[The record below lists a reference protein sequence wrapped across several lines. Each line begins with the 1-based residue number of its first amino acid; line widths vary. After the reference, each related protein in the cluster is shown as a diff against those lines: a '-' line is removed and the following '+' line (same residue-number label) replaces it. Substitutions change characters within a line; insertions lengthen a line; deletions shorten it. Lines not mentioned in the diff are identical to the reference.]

1 MLKLWARLAI
11 LVKKRV
17 RDSII
22 AKIALVLSLVV
33 VFCTTY
39 LLILPAL
46 TISTGNSSSVFQSSE
61 SASSQVESP
70 TDDSQKENNQTEASS
85 QASLTDSS
93 QEKKD
98 MSQAGTLT
106 AETSDVTVMVS
117 YEGDTFTEPVQLKV
131 KPVSDTTAIDN
142 KLTSLLS
149 ESKQSLSQAHSYD
162 ISFITDGG
170 KEVEPSKDVKVS
182 MAFKNDLST
191 SDDKQAG
198 WKLYHFVDN
207 DVNQVQDLTEST
219 DTDIKETSDGAVESV
234 DFKSNTFSTYTLAGV
249 TYADFS
255 GYLTGYSYNEKSV
268 QEDLSTEE
276 LSVLL
281 HLDFKINQKDV
292 AKEKHYYLALPDD
305 TAIGKDL
312 KLGTEYTGRDNN
324 NTDAFKYQF
333 KKDDSSG
340 KYYLLIS
347 FLDSYL
353 AGMGQGVQST
363 GYIDYEAV
371 FGLTHRTSHDSYT
384 VKFSDGVTIEI
395 PPEKVTK
402 NYDLSTSKTGK
413 VSYDGDTPY
422 IDYTVTVDSK
432 YGTPGNIDL
441 TDSLTADGVSIA
453 DVTNVSITKSTYT
466 GDTSHV
472 TGTETVSTK
481 PNFDKANKKWSL
493 TLPQLVSGGT
503 DSNGNPIGHF
513 YTITYRYKIADL
525 TAGNTVQVNNTIKAV
540 SKNDQDKR
548 EASSS
553 TSVTLKL
560 NDIKKSGKYDKK
572 TGKITWTITVNP
584 DGNDIGG
591 ATLKDDFFKKAESI
605 EVTLKDGSSASGTY
619 RYYDSNNNKLDDN
632 ITDFSKVS
640 YIRFSGQK
648 GKKSNTKT
656 YVITY
661 TTDAKNSSW
670 NKKTVANTVTLDD
683 DGDKTSSSAK
693 PSVPGD
699 GNLEK
704 TSLGENDT
712 SDTGVK
718 TLSWQTKITMPAS
731 GVIEKGTNFR
741 DFLTDPWNQNS
752 EVHWYTK
759 AQLQDLY
766 KKLVKIFGDSKF
778 TLEARQNSWGGYTN
792 YEDLDSNTKY
802 TEFQIILTDDFKSSK
817 NIVLQYQSTAK
828 LNGNANIDFWNTIS
842 SADHSSQAKYHH
854 TDNSNV
860 IKMDGDEN
868 HATTKKT
875 SMDGVVTWK
884 VKVNL
889 SDDAKTMTVTDNLP
903 NGVHLTGLVFG
914 RHYSQTP
921 VTISG
926 NNISALTGQYEWGAT
941 NMKVDGT
948 ISSDNV
954 VTLNFST
961 TDGRTLKQS
970 IGDNND
976 FWLTYTTASVKLYY
990 ADSNQEVPS
999 SDWSWKVS
1007 STDDGWGNLTSTL
1020 TID

>member
-106 AETSDVTVMVS
+106 AETSDVTVTVS

-324 NTDAFKYQF
+324 TDAFKYQF

-347 FLDSYL
+347 FLDSYV

-395 PPEKVTK
+395 LPEKVTK

-670 NKKTVANTVTLDD
+670 NKKTVTNTVTLDD

-875 SMDGVVTWK
+875 STDGVVTWK

>member
-39 LLILPAL
+39 FLILPAL

-61 SASSQVESP
+61 STSSQVESP

-85 QASLTDSS
+85 QASPTDSS

-106 AETSDVTVMVS
+106 TETSDVTVTVS

-324 NTDAFKYQF
+324 TDAFKYQF

-347 FLDSYL
+347 FLDSYV

-395 PPEKVTK
+395 LPEKVTK

-670 NKKTVANTVTLDD
+670 NKKTVTNTVTLDD

-875 SMDGVVTWK
+875 STDGVVTWK

>member
-1 MLKLWARLAI
+1 
-11 LVKKRV
+11 
-17 RDSII
+17 
-22 AKIALVLSLVV
+22 
-33 VFCTTY
+33 
-39 LLILPAL
+39 
-46 TISTGNSSSVFQSSE
+46 
-61 SASSQVESP
+61 
-70 TDDSQKENNQTEASS
+70 
-85 QASLTDSS
+85 
-93 QEKKD
+93 

-106 AETSDVTVMVS
+106 AETSDVTVTVS

-324 NTDAFKYQF
+324 TDAFKYQF

-347 FLDSYL
+347 FLDSYV

-395 PPEKVTK
+395 LPEKVTK

-670 NKKTVANTVTLDD
+670 NKKTVTNTVTLDD

-875 SMDGVVTWK
+875 STDGVVTWK

>member
-1 MLKLWARLAI
+1 M
-11 LVKKRV
+11 
-17 RDSII
+17 
-22 AKIALVLSLVV
+22 
-33 VFCTTY
+33 
-39 LLILPAL
+39 
-46 TISTGNSSSVFQSSE
+46 
-61 SASSQVESP
+61 
-70 TDDSQKENNQTEASS
+70 
-85 QASLTDSS
+85 
-93 QEKKD
+93 
-98 MSQAGTLT
+98 
-106 AETSDVTVMVS
+106 
-117 YEGDTFTEPVQLKV
+117 
-131 KPVSDTTAIDN
+131 
-142 KLTSLLS
+142 
-149 ESKQSLSQAHSYD
+149 
-162 ISFITDGG
+162 
-170 KEVEPSKDVKVS
+170 
-182 MAFKNDLST
+182 
-191 SDDKQAG
+191 
-198 WKLYHFVDN
+198 
-207 DVNQVQDLTEST
+207 
-219 DTDIKETSDGAVESV
+219 
-234 DFKSNTFSTYTLAGV
+234 
-249 TYADFS
+249 
-255 GYLTGYSYNEKSV
+255 
-268 QEDLSTEE
+268 
-276 LSVLL
+276 
-281 HLDFKINQKDV
+281 
-292 AKEKHYYLALPDD
+292 PDD

-347 FLDSYL
+347 FLDSYV

-670 NKKTVANTVTLDD
+670 NKKTVTNTVTLDD

-693 PSVPGD
+693 PSVSGD

-718 TLSWQTKITMPAS
+718 KLSWQTKIIMPAS

>member
-219 DTDIKETSDGAVESV
+219 DTDIKETSDGSVESV

-281 HLDFKINQKDV
+281 HLDFKINPKDV

-312 KLGTEYTGRDNN
+312 KLSTEYTGRDNN

-347 FLDSYL
+347 FLDSYV

-619 RYYDSNNNKLDDN
+619 RYYDSNNKLDDN

-670 NKKTVANTVTLDD
+670 NKKTVTNTVTLDD
-683 DGDKTSSSAK
+683 DGYKTLSSAK
-693 PSVPGD
+693 PSVSGD

-718 TLSWQTKITMPAS
+718 KLSWQTKIIMPAS

-766 KKLVKIFGDSKF
+766 KKLVKIFGDSQF

-875 SMDGVVTWK
+875 STDGVVTWK